1 MEADLETGNGAGDS
15 PQLAGGAVQTGLDP
29 KGVMAFVAGI
39 LLPGAGHLVS
49 GRWKRALVIGAVLV
63 GAFVIGIL
71 LHGKLSTI
79 DPTNRLSVFFV
90 FADAGSG
97 LLYLG
102 CLLAHVG
109 FELQA
114 KNPTYEYGTSLLH
127 LVGLL
132 NYLVALDAYDLAAGR
147 KP

>member
-1 MEADLETGNGAGDS
+1 MSSARGALDGVGVG
-15 PQLAGGAVQTGLDP
+15 LIGG
-29 KGVMAFVAGI
+29 F
-39 LLPGAGHLVS
+39 
-49 GRWKRALVIGAVLV
+49 AL
-63 GAFVIGIL
+63 GIL
-71 LHGKLSTI
+71 LHGRLATI
-79 DPTNRLSVFFV
+79 DLENRLSFFFV

-109 FELQA
+109 IDVAA

-127 LVGLL
+127 VVGLL
-132 NYLVALDAYDLAAGR
+132 NYLAALDAYDIAVGR

>member
-1 MEADLETGNGAGDS
+1 METQNGATGHPEAAAATVKS
-15 PQLAGGAVQTGLDP
+15 GLDP
-29 KGVMAFVAGI
+29 KGVLAFVAA
-39 LLPGAGHLVS
+39 LAFPGAGHLVS
-49 GRWKRALVIGAVLV
+49 RRWKRALLIAIVLV
-63 GAFVIGIL
+63 AAFVLGL
-71 LHGKLSTI
+71 ALHGKLSTF
-79 DPTNRLSVFFV
+79 DPANRLSIFFV

-102 CLLAHVG
+102 CLLAKVG

-132 NYLVALDAYDLAAGR
+132 KYLVALDAYDIAAGR

>member
-1 MEADLETGNGAGDS
+1 MDSTQETGS
-15 PQLAGGAVQTGLDP
+15 PARVADTKPETGLSP
-29 KGVMAFVAGI
+29 RGVVAFVIG
-39 LLPGAGHLVS
+39 LLVPGAGHLVS
-49 GRWKRALVIGAVLV
+49 GRVLRGALLAVVLIGGFAL
-63 GAFVIGIL
+63 GIL
-71 LHGKLSTI
+71 LHGRLATI
-79 DPTNRLSVFFV
+79 DLENRLSFFFV

-109 FELQA
+109 IDVAA

-127 LVGLL
+127 VVGLL
-132 NYLVALDAYDLAAGR
+132 NYLAALDAYDIAVGR